1 MRVNKYL
8 SVIIG
13 LALLCAACG
22 GGSSGSS
29 SGAGGSLGEV
39 PINDSNLAGNCA
51 FSLLSTATPG
61 ALMPDSSS
69 TVLAGVWV
77 FDGKGN
83 VSGSAAANGPSSDGQ
98 FATLTG
104 TYNMTPY
111 GTGTIAVTQAGQS
124 YNLSFT
130 VNEFLDELSV
140 IGVSGSNAVIGGCN
154 L

>member
-1 MRVNKYL
+1 VNKYL
-8 SVIIG
+8 SLIIG
-13 LALLCAACG
+13 LAFLCAACG

-29 SGAGGSLGEV
+29 SGGGSGFGEV
-39 PINDSNLAGNCA
+39 PINDSNLVGNCA

-83 VSGSAAANGPSSDGQ
+83 VSGSAAANGPSSNGQ
-98 FATLTG
+98 FTSLTG
-104 TYNMTPY
+104 TYNMTQY
-111 GTGTIAVTQAGQS
+111 GTGSIAVTQAGQS

-130 VNEFLDELSV
+130 ANEFLDELSV
-140 IGVSGSNAVIGGCN
+140 IGVSGSNAVIGECS